1 MARRLLD
8 PGARFKRDVKRLDP
22 RIKAELAAALN
33 ELVSDAPMPP
43 GRQHKK
49 LQGPGDFYS
58 VRLSRRFRLVY
69 MRLDGGLLL
78 PYAVGSHDDA
88 YRI

>member
-1 MARRLLD
+1 MRSEFATVLDELL
-8 PGARFKRDVKRLDP
+8 
-22 RIKAELAAALN
+22 
-33 ELVSDAPMPP
+33 SDDPMPP

-49 LQGPGDFYS
+49 LQGPGDFLLGP
-58 VRLSRRFRLVY
+58 RQFRLVY
-69 MRLDGGLLL
+69 VRLEGGLFL

>member
-1 MARRLLD
+1 M
-8 PGARFKRDVKRLDP
+8 
-22 RIKAELAAALN
+22 KAELATVFD
-33 ELVSDAPMPP
+33 ELLSDAPMPP

-58 VRLSRRFRLVY
+58 VRLSRQFRLVY
-69 MRLDGGLLL
+69 VRLEGGLVL